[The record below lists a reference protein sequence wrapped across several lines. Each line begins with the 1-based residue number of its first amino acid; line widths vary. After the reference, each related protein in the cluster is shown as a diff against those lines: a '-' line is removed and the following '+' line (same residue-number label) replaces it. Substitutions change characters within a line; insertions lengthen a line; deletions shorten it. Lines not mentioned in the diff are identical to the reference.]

1 MSAVISDNPG
11 DDRTMHGVRRASG
24 MPADQSPNDH
34 LEQSRG
40 RTPNSRSLAPTR
52 LRLPT
57 QPNVENQTLNTI
69 QTEGQIPLNNGPP
82 QPYVPR
88 PNSTPGHAQHGG
100 QRAANDNTRY
110 QRKRSNRK
118 TRIPRPAQAKLPN
131 KSMRG
136 TLKVATLNVKG
147 AGGRTISP
155 KWQQINNLLKTET
168 IGVLAVQETHSLN
181 EETLDYLNSV
191 KGYRMHIF
199 HSGDPTQPNSKGIAI
214 VLNKHLTRWQ
224 EASTKTLI
232 PGRATLMIL
241 PWHGDSKLHIAAV
254 YAPNSEGENAR
265 FWEDLRKM
273 WVEQHLPM
281 PDIVLGDFNMV
292 EEAIDREPAHN
303 SNGNVINM
311 FENLKIALGVIDA
324 WRQDNPT
331 TEEFT
336 YFQLPDRL
344 RKSRLDRIYTTNSL
358 RQRAFEWRTDDS
370 GIATADHLLVSVRIS
385 DPGAPHI
392 GKGRWSI
399 PIHLLQDQEVSS
411 LLNKSGSE
419 LLRNMENAIEQRT
432 TEVNPQTLFR
442 DWKDDSIKK
451 IRDMARKKIPQ
462 IEQRLTRI
470 KEQVKEI
477 REDPTIP
484 IDDKQ
489 CLTAELATESA
500 RLAHLRYEKT
510 RDNLDARRWVYR
522 ETITKPWMIEN
533 KDKKQRDPI
542 KMLKV
547 PGSNPPQYQ
556 RGSKEMLD
564 IARKHHV
571 DLQNHDLPADEET
584 HINQITDI
592 LQSLPK
598 KIPSNEKAKLATEI
612 SQDEILS
619 AIHALPNGK
628 SPGLDGVP
636 HEFWKTLLDRYIT
649 ETANPNGRSDD
660 TAFNVAQALKIL
672 FNDIEKF
679 GLTPESNFAEGWMC
693 PIFKK
698 KDRTDIANYRPITV
712 LNADYKILTR
722 VLAMRLADAVPEII
736 HKDQAGFMR
745 GRHIEDHTDL
755 ANYMIHRCKLDD
767 ENGAIVF
774 LDQEKAYDKILH
786 PFIWESLKTFD
797 FPDRFTNTVK
807 TLYGTA
813 YTTIIINGEKAEP
826 FKVTRGVRQGDPMSC
841 LLFNIAIESLANA
854 LRKSELK
861 GFTTKGEAERLV
873 VTLFADDTTVY
884 LSENNSFEDLQAVL
898 EEWCKA
904 SGAKFN
910 VNKTEIL
917 PIGSKEHRQ
926 RVCQTRKLNPDDA
939 QISPTIRIVRDGE
952 HTRTLGAYVGN
963 EINEITVWT
972 PVLDR
977 IDDEL
982 EKGTTTAL
990 HRKEDGSS

>member
-1 MSAVISDNPG
+1 
-11 DDRTMHGVRRASG
+11 

-100 QRAANDNTRY
+100 QRTANDNTRY

-118 TRIPRPAQAKLPN
+118 THIPRPAQAKLPN

-168 IGVLAVQETHSLN
+168 IGVLAVQETHSLK

-232 PGRATLMIL
+232 PGQATLMIL

-370 GIATADHLLVSVRIS
+370 GIVTADHLLVSVRIS

-442 DWKDDSIKK
+442 DWKDNSIKK

-500 RLAHLRYEKT
+500 RLAHLRY
-510 RDNLDARRWVYR
+510 
-522 ETITKPWMIEN
+522 
-533 KDKKQRDPI
+533 
-542 KMLKV
+542 
-547 PGSNPPQYQ
+547 G
-556 RGSKEMLD
+556 
-564 IARKHHV
+564 H
-571 DLQNHDLPADEET
+571 
-584 HINQITDI
+584 
-592 LQSLPK
+592 
-598 KIPSNEKAKLATEI
+598 
-612 SQDEILS
+612 
-619 AIHALPNGK
+619 
-628 SPGLDGVP
+628 
-636 HEFWKTLLDRYIT
+636 
-649 ETANPNGRSDD
+649 
-660 TAFNVAQALKIL
+660 
-672 FNDIEKF
+672 
-679 GLTPESNFAEGWMC
+679 
-693 PIFKK
+693 
-698 KDRTDIANYRPITV
+698 
-712 LNADYKILTR
+712 
-722 VLAMRLADAVPEII
+722 
-736 HKDQAGFMR
+736 
-745 GRHIEDHTDL
+745 
-755 ANYMIHRCKLDD
+755 
-767 ENGAIVF
+767 
-774 LDQEKAYDKILH
+774 QEKGEMKI
-786 PFIWESLKTFD
+786 
-797 FPDRFTNTVK
+797 V
-807 TLYGTA
+807 
-813 YTTIIINGEKAEP
+813 
-826 FKVTRGVRQGDPMSC
+826 
-841 LLFNIAIESLANA
+841 
-854 LRKSELK
+854 
-861 GFTTKGEAERLV
+861 
-873 VTLFADDTTVY
+873 
-884 LSENNSFEDLQAVL
+884 ENHISF
-898 EEWCKA
+898 
-904 SGAKFN
+904 S
-910 VNKTEIL
+910 
-917 PIGSKEHRQ
+917 
-926 RVCQTRKLNPDDA
+926 
-939 QISPTIRIVRDGE
+939 
-952 HTRTLGAYVGN
+952 
-963 EINEITVWT
+963 
-972 PVLDR
+972 
-977 IDDEL
+977 
-982 EKGTTTAL
+982 
-990 HRKEDGSS
+990 